1 MMEPMLKREPK
12 KLTLEVVLDE
22 QDNWRPKYL
31 CKRNAGLNADE
42 IFLGGD
48 DEVAWVLDR
57 KFSVEFT
64 NPAATPFE
72 DWVGHKKDATQNG
85 DEWSVSGKVSKSKD
99 KKGGPGKS
107 YKYSIVMPDGLQLD
121 PRIIIEK

>member
-1 MMEPMLKREPK
+1 MMEPILKREPK

-22 QDNWRPKYL
+22 QSNWSPKYL

-42 IFLGGD
+42 IFLGAD
-48 DEVAWVLDR
+48 DEVVWVLDR

-72 DWVGHKKDATQNG
+72 DWVGRKKDATQNG

-107 YKYSIVMPDGLQLD
+107 YKYAIVMDGVPPFD